1 MAQQKETITNSLA
14 DVIQVIQLSRKSGM
28 LTVERGE
35 GETFEEGMITFVN
48 GQAVEAQ
55 TAAFNGQNALRWL
68 GSWGTCRFAFI
79 PTPTSEI
86 PSIPL
91 VNTPA
96 FEQRMRDTGT
106 HPRVPISP
114 LRESKDNGTHPRIPV
129 SPLRESAARRQAS
142 NGGTGPVIALISASV
157 VPHLVIPL
165 EESLRYVDQLG
176 LSRQHRRL
184 LLLVDGQRNVAE
196 MVRLIGRT
204 LYEVQQLLADL
215 EQAKIIR
222 P

>member
-14 DVIQVIQLSRKSGM
+14 DVIQVIQLSRKSGV

-35 GETFEEGMITFVN
+35 GERFEEGMITFVN

-68 GSWGTCRFAFI
+68 SSWGTCRFAFI

-91 VNTPA
+91 VSTPA

-106 HPRVPISP
+106 HPRIPI
-114 LRESKDNGTHPRIPV
+114 

-142 NGGTGPVIALISASV
+142 NGGTGPVIAFISASV

-204 LYEVQQLLADL
+204 QYEVQQLLADL

-222 P
+222 S

>member
-91 VNTPA
+91 VSTPA

-106 HPRVPISP
+106 HPRIPI
-114 LRESKDNGTHPRIPV
+114 
-129 SPLRESAARRQAS
+129 SPLRESAARRQAG
-142 NGGTGPVIALISASV
+142 NGGTGQVISFISASV

-165 EESLRYVDQLG
+165 EESLRHVDQLG

-196 MVRLIGRT
+196 LERLIGRT
-204 LYEVQQLLADL
+204 QYGVQQLLADL

-222 P
+222 S

>member
-35 GETFEEGMITFVN
+35 GEKFEEGMITFVN

-55 TAAFNGQNALRWL
+55 TAAFNGQNALSWL
-68 GSWGTCRFAFI
+68 SSWGTCRFAFI

-91 VNTPA
+91 VSTPT

-106 HPRVPISP
+106 HPRIPI
-114 LRESKDNGTHPRIPV
+114 
-129 SPLRESAARRQAS
+129 SPLRESAARRQAG
-142 NGGTGPVIALISASV
+142 NNGTGQVISFISASA

-222 P
+222 S

>member
-55 TAAFNGQNALRWL
+55 TTAFYGQNALRWL
-68 GSWGTCRFAFI
+68 SSWGTCRFAFI

-86 PSIPL
+86 PSIPAL
-91 VNTPA
+91 VSTPA

-106 HPRVPISP
+106 HPRIPI
-114 LRESKDNGTHPRIPV
+114 
-129 SPLRESAARRQAS
+129 SPLRESAARRQAG
-142 NGGTGPVIALISASV
+142 NGGTGQVISFISASV

-165 EESLRYVDQLG
+165 EESLRHVDQLG

-196 MVRLIGRT
+196 LERLIGRT
-204 LYEVQQLLADL
+204 QYGVQQLLADL

-222 P
+222 S

>member
-55 TAAFNGQNALRWL
+55 TSAFNGQNALRWL

-86 PSIPL
+86 PSIPAL
-91 VNTPA
+91 VSPPA
-96 FEQRMRDTGT
+96 FEQRTRDTGT
-106 HPRVPISP
+106 HPRIPI
-114 LRESKDNGTHPRIPV
+114 
-129 SPLRESAARRQAS
+129 SPLRESAARRQAG
-142 NGGTGPVIALISASV
+142 NNGTGQVISFISAAV

-165 EESLRYVDQLG
+165 EESLRHVDQLG

-204 LYEVQQLLADL
+204 QYEVQQLLADL
-215 EQAKIIR
+215 EQAKLIR
-222 P
+222 S

>member
-79 PTPTSEI
+79 STPTSQI

-91 VNTPA
+91 VSTPA

-106 HPRVPISP
+106 HPRIPI
-114 LRESKDNGTHPRIPV
+114 
-129 SPLRESAARRQAS
+129 SPLRESAARRQA
-142 NGGTGPVIALISASV
+142 G
-157 VPHLVIPL
+157 
-165 EESLRYVDQLG
+165 
-176 LSRQHRRL
+176 HRR
-184 LLLVDGQRNVAE
+184 
-196 MVRLIGRT
+196 VRAGILFTFLIRCC
-204 LYEVQQLLADL
+204 
-215 EQAKIIR
+215 
-222 P
+222 

>member
-55 TAAFNGQNALRWL
+55 TTAFYGQNALRWL
-68 GSWGTCRFAFI
+68 SSWGTCRFAFI

-91 VNTPA
+91 VSTPA

-106 HPRVPISP
+106 HPRIPI
-114 LRESKDNGTHPRIPV
+114 

-142 NGGTGPVIALISASV
+142 NGRTEQVISFISASV

-165 EESLRYVDQLG
+165 EESLRHVDQLG

-196 MVRLIGRT
+196 LERLIGRT
-204 LYEVQQLLADL
+204 QYGVQQLLADL

-222 P
+222 S

>member
-91 VNTPA
+91 VSTPA

-106 HPRVPISP
+106 HPRIPI
-114 LRESKDNGTHPRIPV
+114 
-129 SPLRESAARRQAS
+129 SPLRESAARRQAG
-142 NGGTGPVIALISASV
+142 NNGTGQVISFISASA

-196 MVRLIGRT
+196 MARLIGRT

-222 P
+222 S

>member
-1 MAQQKETITNSLA
+1 
-14 DVIQVIQLSRKSGM
+14 
-28 LTVERGE
+28 
-35 GETFEEGMITFVN
+35 
-48 GQAVEAQ
+48 
-55 TAAFNGQNALRWL
+55 
-68 GSWGTCRFAFI
+68 
-79 PTPTSEI
+79 
-86 PSIPL
+86 
-91 VNTPA
+91 
-96 FEQRMRDTGT
+96 MRDTGT
-106 HPRVPISP
+106 HPRMPI
-114 LRESKDNGTHPRIPV
+114 
-129 SPLRESAARRQAS
+129 SPLRESAARRQAG
-142 NGGTGPVIALISASV
+142 NNGTGQVISFISASA

-222 P
+222 S

>member
-91 VNTPA
+91 VSTPA

-106 HPRVPISP
+106 HPRIPI
-114 LRESKDNGTHPRIPV
+114 
-129 SPLRESAARRQAS
+129 SPLRESAARRQAG
-142 NGGTGPVIALISASV
+142 NGGTGQVISFISASV

-222 P
+222 S

>member
-91 VNTPA
+91 VSTPA

-106 HPRVPISP
+106 HPRIPI
-114 LRESKDNGTHPRIPV
+114 

-142 NGGTGPVIALISASV
+142 NGKTGQVISFISASV

-204 LYEVQQLLADL
+204 QYEVQQLLADL

-222 P
+222 S

>member
-48 GQAVEAQ
+48 GQVVEAQ
-55 TAAFNGQNALRWL
+55 TAAFNGQNALSWL
-68 GSWGTCRFAFI
+68 SSWGPCRFAFI

-91 VNTPA
+91 VSTPA

-106 HPRVPISP
+106 HPRIPI
-114 LRESKDNGTHPRIPV
+114 
-129 SPLRESAARRQAS
+129 SPLRESAARRQAG
-142 NGGTGPVIALISASV
+142 NNGTGQVISFISASA

-196 MVRLIGRT
+196 MARLIGRT

-222 P
+222 S

>member
-14 DVIQVIQLSRKSGM
+14 DVIQVIQLSRKSGV

-48 GQAVEAQ
+48 GQVVEAQ
-55 TAAFNGQNALRWL
+55 TAAFNGQNALSWL
-68 GSWGTCRFAFI
+68 SSWGPCRFAFI

-91 VNTPA
+91 VSTPA

-106 HPRVPISP
+106 HPRIPI
-114 LRESKDNGTHPRIPV
+114 
-129 SPLRESAARRQAS
+129 SPLRESAARRQAG
-142 NGGTGPVIALISASV
+142 NNGTGQVISFISASA

-196 MVRLIGRT
+196 MARLIGRT

-222 P
+222 S

>member
-55 TAAFNGQNALRWL
+55 TAAFNGQNALSWL
-68 GSWGTCRFAFI
+68 SSWGTCRFAFI

-86 PSIPL
+86 PSIPAL
-91 VNTPA
+91 VSTPA

-106 HPRVPISP
+106 HPRIPI
-114 LRESKDNGTHPRIPV
+114 
-129 SPLRESAARRQAS
+129 SPLRESAARRQAG
-142 NGGTGPVIALISASV
+142 NGGTGQVISFISASV

-204 LYEVQQLLADL
+204 QYGVQQLLADL

-222 P
+222 S

>member
-91 VNTPA
+91 VSTPA

-106 HPRVPISP
+106 HPRIPI
-114 LRESKDNGTHPRIPV
+114 
-129 SPLRESAARRQAS
+129 SPLRESAARRQAG
-142 NGGTGPVIALISASV
+142 NGGTGQVISFISASV

-204 LYEVQQLLADL
+204 QYEVQQLLADL

-222 P
+222 S

>member
-91 VNTPA
+91 VSTPA

-106 HPRVPISP
+106 HPRIPI
-114 LRESKDNGTHPRIPV
+114 
-129 SPLRESAARRQAS
+129 SPLRESAARRQAG
-142 NGGTGPVIALISASV
+142 NGGTGQVISFISASV

-165 EESLRYVDQLG
+165 EESLRHVDQLG

-196 MVRLIGRT
+196 LERLIGRT
-204 LYEVQQLLADL
+204 QYGVQQLLADL
-215 EQAKIIR
+215 QQAKIIR
-222 P
+222 S

>member
-48 GQAVEAQ
+48 GQAVEAKT
-55 TAAFNGQNALRWL
+55 TAFYGQNALRWL
-68 GSWGTCRFAFI
+68 GSWGTCCFAFI

-86 PSIPL
+86 PSIPAL
-91 VNTPA
+91 VSTPA

-106 HPRVPISP
+106 HPRIPI
-114 LRESKDNGTHPRIPV
+114 
-129 SPLRESAARRQAS
+129 SPLRESAARRQAG
-142 NGGTGPVIALISASV
+142 NDRTGQVISFMSASV
-157 VPHLVIPL
+157 VPHLVISL
-165 EESLRYVDQLG
+165 EESLRHVDQLG

-196 MVRLIGRT
+196 MVRLIGPT
-204 LYEVQQLLADL
+204 QYEVQQLLVDL

-222 P
+222 S